1 MFKYLP
7 KLFENAG
14 ATELLSKLTEKVL
27 IAGGSVVYDQM
38 AKKNKIDK
46 SEINDVD
53 LFVFQGKDQHTQI
66 EEIITIISKYIS
78 IEEISIGIGTY
89 FKELGDELTKEL
101 TNEDQI
107 DGEDP
112 DDEISVINVK
122 LEGESTLFQII
133 ITDCKTPLEVL
144 NSFDMDYVQTGYYQ
158 NKFYITKFCIKSHTD
173 SQIYKIS
180 PKVKSSRLL
189 KAATKGFKTIL
200 FESDVTT
207 KRITYEKILF
217 EQLKKLKLRPI
228 IKNEE
233 LINVGKFKYYQRR
246 KDFKTFENKSG
257 DEIVISKYFFEIKV
271 DDNVIIPK
279 VKTIAIRCKV
289 IDVVDGVYLKV
300 DLVEYTKTIIWIDLS
315 SEMKF
320 KKGETYVLMVR
331 GVNSS
336 ATGVIF
342 KPLKV
347 VRVVDIVNS
356 DLISNIMPDITP
368 PKNSY
373 ELLEFLSRHHSTLE
387 METRGKKSRALHI
400 KSAAYKTFLYYIK
413 NGKSEEKAIRKSVIQ
428 SRYDFDKW
436 FDSIGARPIS
446 YYEFKYKKIGDVL
459 EMINKIESK
468 FVRYT
473 PIVKIK

>member
-14 ATELLSKLTEKVL
+14 AAELLSKLTEKVL

-46 SEINDVD
+46 SKINDVD
-53 LFVFQGKDQHTQI
+53 LFVFQNKDQHKQI
-66 EEIITIISKYIS
+66 EEIITLISKYIP
-78 IEEISIGIGTY
+78 IEEISVGIGSY
-89 FKELGDELTKEL
+89 FKELGEKLIDEDLT
-101 TNEDQI
+101 
-107 DGEDP
+107 
-112 DDEISVINVK
+112 EISVINVK
-122 LEGESTLFQII
+122 LKGESTLFQII

-158 NKFYITKFCIKSHTD
+158 NKFYITKFCIKSHAN

-200 FESDVTT
+200 FESDVTDVTT
-207 KRITYEKILF
+207 KLITYEKILF

-233 LINVGKFKYYQRR
+233 LVDVGKFKYYQHRQT
-246 KDFKTFENKSG
+246 FKTFKNKNG
-257 DEIVISKYFFEIKV
+257 NEVVISKYFFEIKV
-271 DDNVIIPK
+271 DDDVVIPK

-289 IDVVDGVYLKV
+289 IDVVDGIYLKI
-300 DLVEYTKTIIWIDLS
+300 DLVEYAKTIIWIDLN

-320 KKGETYVLMVR
+320 KKGETYILIVR

-336 ATGVIF
+336 ATGVMF

-347 VRVVDIVNS
+347 MKVVDIVNS
-356 DLISNIMPDITP
+356 NLVSNIIPDATH

-373 ELLEFLSRHHSTLE
+373 ELLEFLSKKHSALE
-387 METRGKKSRALHI
+387 METRDKKSRALHI
-400 KSAAYKTFLYYIK
+400 KSGAYKTFLYYIK
-413 NGKSEEKAIRKSVIQ
+413 NGDSEEKAIRKSYNQ
-428 SRYDFDKW
+428 SEYDFDKC
-436 FDSIGARPIS
+436 FDSLGARPVS
-446 YYEFKYKKIGDVL
+446 YYEFKYKKIESVL

-468 FVRYT
+468 FVKYT
-473 PIVKIK
+473 PIAKV